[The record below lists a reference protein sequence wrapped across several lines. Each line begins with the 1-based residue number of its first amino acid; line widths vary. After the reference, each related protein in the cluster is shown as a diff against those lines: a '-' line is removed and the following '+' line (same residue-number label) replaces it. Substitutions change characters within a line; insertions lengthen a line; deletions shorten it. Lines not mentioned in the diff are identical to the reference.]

1 MKMSLRS
8 NSTAGAVEQ
17 IVVGL
22 AFFGFYGLLIRSVG
36 AEQVGVLSV
45 ILVLTTIGAL
55 GNAGFGSAIAHFIP
69 LFEARGDRASTV
81 RCVETTVL
89 STGVLYAVILV
100 LALVPFTM
108 MIRAQLGAEHSQLVG
123 QLILPAV
130 VYVFLLGVG
139 STTTLALTALHRND
153 LRLFGATVGG
163 AASLAI
169 VVWAAPVF
177 GVVAG
182 AWALVAQ
189 AGIVLILSWVQL
201 CRIIPQMS
209 FVPYRFSL
217 ETVRDLLKLGA
228 NMHVQAML
236 AASLE
241 PMSRLLLT
249 QFGSLDLVTYFSM
262 AGRFVL
268 QIRALIYAS
277 AQPLLAAFSHLR
289 ESASSEFALLYDKAV
304 VISGFAALTAMS
316 AATGA
321 SPFVGEMWIGE
332 AEPSFVLYT
341 AILAAG
347 WSLNAMT
354 LVAYFNS
361 YSLGRMKWNLL
372 GHIVMVGANAAL
384 GALLGQA
391 FGAVGIVAGMALALF
406 VSGLVF
412 EIGNSR
418 YAPGQQRSR
427 LRTHG
432 PLAVGAILAASAAVF
447 SYGWLRQHAGLLAVV
462 AGPAVGLV
470 WLAAISPAVIFH
482 PVGQMVLN
490 ALRSGDRRMPP

>member
-1 MKMSLRS
+1 MKLSLRS

-17 IVVGL
+17 VVVGA

-36 AEQVGVLSV
+36 AEQVGILSI
-45 ILVLTTIGAL
+45 ILVLTTVGAL
-55 GNAGFGSAIAHFIP
+55 GNAGFGSAISHFIP
-69 LFEARGDRASTV
+69 LFEARNDRASTV
-81 RCVETTVL
+81 RCLETTVL
-89 STGVLYAVILV
+89 ITGALYIAILT
-100 LALVPFTM
+100 LAFVPFVTM
-108 MIRAQLGAEHSQLVG
+108 ISAQIGPHQSKIVG
-123 QLILPAV
+123 QLMLPAV
-130 VYVFLLGVG
+130 IYVFLLGVG
-139 STTTLALTALHRND
+139 STTALALTALHRND
-153 LRLFGATVGG
+153 LRLLGAALGG

-169 VVWAAPVF
+169 VVWGAPAI
-177 GVVAG
+177 GILAG

-189 AGIVLILSWVQL
+189 AAVILILSWLQL
-201 CRIIPQMS
+201 CRILPELSI
-209 FVPYRFSL
+209 VPYRFSSR
-217 ETVRDLLKLGA
+217 TVRDLLKLGA

-241 PMSRLLLT
+241 PISRLLLA

-262 AGRFVL
+262 AGRLVL

-277 AQPLLAAFSHLR
+277 AQPLLAAFSQLR
-289 ESASSEFALLYDKAV
+289 ENDAVAFAVLYDKAV
-304 VISGFAALTAMS
+304 LITGFAALIAMS

-321 SPFVGEMWIGE
+321 SPFVGEVWIGE
-332 AEPSFVLYT
+332 AQPIFVLYT

-361 YSLGRMKWNLL
+361 YSLGKMKWNLL
-372 GHIVMVGANAAL
+372 GHIVMVVANVGL
-384 GALLGQA
+384 GTFLGQA

-418 YAPGQQRSR
+418 YATGQQRSR

-432 PLAVGAILAASAAVF
+432 FLAVWAVIAAIAAVS
-447 SYGWLRQHAGLLAVV
+447 SYDWLRHSAGWSVAF
-462 AGPAVGLV
+462 AGPAIGIV
-470 WLAAISPAVIFH
+470 WLAVIAPAAAMH
-482 PVGQMVLN
+482 PVGQLLLKT
-490 ALRSGDRRMPP
+490 LRLGDRRLPS